1 MNLDEL
7 YEKLNER
14 RRYLGMTYRELQAES
29 GYTWS
34 TISKWFKHKRDMR
47 LLALF
52 DLLQVL
58 GLRIRLEL
66 DDDDE
71 REERRD

>member
-7 YEKLNER
+7 YAKLDER
-14 RRYLGMTYRELQAES
+14 RRYLGITYREI
-29 GYTWS
+29 GYEGGYSWS

-47 LLALF
+47 LRALF

-58 GLRIRLEL
+58 GLKITLEL

-71 REERRD
+71 ERRH